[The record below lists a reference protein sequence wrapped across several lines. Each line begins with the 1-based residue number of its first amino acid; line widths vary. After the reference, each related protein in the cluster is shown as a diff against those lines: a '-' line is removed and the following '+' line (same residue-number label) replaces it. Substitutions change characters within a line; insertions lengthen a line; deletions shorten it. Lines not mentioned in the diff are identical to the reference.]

1 MSDSIKNKAIWRLT
15 NGRKLSD
22 GEIRELDALQI
33 ALDLDEND
41 PFWGQVAWIW
51 ATTPRKTDFDVAV
64 QAICDKIKEAH
75 DLSATFKGDGGLSEV
90 NKKLDDLVSR
100 PVPGAVPAPMA
111 MTAKIDEAALSKV
124 LTAVIQA
131 HGGTHAHV
139 DFIRQFKDAVREGV
153 SWVWVGLAGV
163 GFALALVLGYVG
175 GETMQGHDDG
185 PRIQALQGQ
194 VSTLTAVVAG
204 RHR

>member
-1 MSDSIKNKAIWRLT
+1 MSIRQDVIKRLT
-15 NGRKLSD
+15 GDRQLTSP
-22 GEIRELDALQI
+22 EIADLDNLGI
-33 ALDLDEND
+33 ALRLRDDD

-64 QAICDKIKEAH
+64 QAICDKIKETH
-75 DLSATFKGDGGLSEV
+75 DLSATFKGDGGLREI

-100 PVPGAVPAPMA
+100 PVSVAVPAPMA
-111 MTAKIDEAALSKV
+111 TTAKIDEAVLRKV
-124 LTAVIQA
+124 LTAAIQA
-131 HGGTHAHV
+131 QGGSHAHV

-175 GETMQGHDDG
+175 GETIQGHDDG

-204 RHR
+204 KGRGH